1 MAKTVKRTYV
11 NKSGQKVTR
20 TYTYDKKYTAKRT
33 NVYKGTVVYKSGK
46 INEKLLNE
54 LKGKMSAAE
63 FTELKTELSSFTK
76 GKEFKQTRLSLKSLV
91 SRAATTKIESFITN
105 TGLTPDEVVKEINQ
119 KYGAKIDTAYL
130 LNEGNWVNGQL
141 SLPNGQLVGFQFR
154 YTGSILV

>member
-1 MAKTVKRTYV
+1 MAKTVTRTYV
-11 NKSGQKVTR
+11 NKKGQKVTK

-76 GKEFKQTRLSLKSLV
+76 GKEFKQTRLSLKSLI

-105 TGLTPDEVVKEINQ
+105 TGLTPEEVVKEINE
-119 KYGAKIDTAYL
+119 KYGTKIDTNYL
-130 LNEGNWVNGQL
+130 LNESNWVNSQL